1 MNSKCYKDV
10 YQMRKDLK
18 DIYKILEVLE
28 DYDIKLKDIASSTLI
43 ANAESLKYFT
53 VEYLVTLAKN
63 AKTLGIRLVKKLCK
77 PYWTHSI
84 LDNFI
89 TKFKAKIDCELLL
102 SSCFVND
109 NTLEFALLEVKSSV
123 TKIDKSL
130 SAIDNVYM
138 NELNL
143 NDKQKCF
150 LGIGLNFDELRFA
163 KGIDNMCYLAEFIE
177 GQINNTNFY
186 NLKYISEL
194 YTKSSNRII
203 GYFDN
208 SKIALV
214 RSLQTIECELKDDKI
229 ISIFPILNKKDS
241 LIGSI
246 ELNIDTLKGEEGYK
260 LIINFVPENIT
271 EISYLRI

>member
-63 AKTLGIRLVKKLCK
+63 TKTLGIRLVKKLCK

-89 TKFKAKIDCELLL
+89 IKFKAKIDCELLL

-150 LGIGLNFDELRFA
+150 LGVGLNFDELRFA
-163 KGIDNMCYLAEFIE
+163 KGIDNMCYLAKFIE